1 VTIILEAAVG
11 GNASLPP
18 FPHLHFVYTHR
29 TAAHTHRAAPQTHI
43 VSVPPRVL
51 SRPRDPSSQIDSNV
65 SPSFYILGFSIF
77 VIVPHC
83 SVLRARVQLHQV
95 RFCIILPL
103 RSVVVTIFQFS
114 AQDYRVCDDL
124 LSSSSSSNS
133 SSSSSSSSG
142 NSNNSSVCSQQLVFN
157 SDIFDLSIPS
167 WGDSG
172 ESNTI
177 VLFPKALASKYFA
190 SAEAAAALAAL
201 DKAERRNKEVLAMPA
216 QCRPLEWNSVP
227 PLVDH
232 RAMIAAVAMMQARA
246 N

>member
-11 GNASLPP
+11 GSASLPP

-29 TAAHTHRAAPQTHI
+29 TAPHTHRAAQQTHI

-51 SRPRDPSSQIDSNV
+51 SRPRDPSSQIDSNA
-65 SPSFYILGFSIF
+65 SPSFYILGFSIS

-103 RSVVVTIFQFS
+103 RSVVETIFQFS
-114 AQDYRVCDDL
+114 AQDSHLCDDF
-124 LSSSSSSNS
+124 LSRSSSSNS
-133 SSSSSSSSG
+133 SSSSSSDNG
-142 NSNNSSVCSQQLVFN
+142 NSSSVCSQQLIFN

-172 ESNTI
+172 KSNTI
-177 VLFPKALASKYFA
+177 VLFPKALAT
-190 SAEAAAALAAL
+190 AEAAAALAAL
-201 DKAERRNKEVLAMPA
+201 ERAERDNKEVLAMPA

-232 RAMIAAVAMMQARA
+232 RAMIAAVAMQQARA